1 MKGDLSRETFDR
13 ARHYSAVRLQQ
24 GRVVTDADW
33 NEQGDLTR
41 YRTERQARDTIG
53 ACGAPLE
60 AAGYGLV
67 AETNALAVHA
77 VSANVAWIA
86 AEDGVLLRTANGG
99 AGWTLVDLNTP
110 ANLFA
115 LAGAGGTGWAAGEGG
130 VVRKTSNQGTSWIA
144 QNSGTFDALRG
155 LSVFDA
161 DHAWA
166 VGDNGT
172 AIATS
177 DSGATWRRAVTGA
190 ARLHAVHFID
200 PFAGLAVGQ
209 AGAIVATS
217 DGGQSWTAVASG
229 TTAHLRALAAF
240 GTTLAWAAG
249 QGGTIIRSH
258 DAGATWAPCN
268 TPSDATLYAIGFR
281 DAHEGWA
288 AGEGGV
294 VLHTTDGGVTWSLEH
309 VGTQDDLRG
318 VSFFG
323 GDPGWLVGDA
333 STALRVGGGS
343 PDLAGIVLPAVNLSI
358 EPGRCYVNGTLCELE
373 ARTSYAHQ
381 ADGGATGRLA
391 PGAYMMYLDAWQRHV
406 SAFEAPAIREVAL
419 GGPDTATRA
428 RTVAQVRALALPASS
443 PFDWNCGSTIA
454 AWDALANPRRP
465 LLTARSEPQ
474 LAAAGIC
481 DIAATA
487 GYRRLENQLYRV
499 EVHDGGANP
508 TFKWSRENG
517 STIYPVVSVSIDN
530 AQQTTVRLAAR
541 GRDSNLDLAAH
552 DRVELID
559 DDAELTGRAGVFF
572 EYLNDGDDELEL
584 VLAGVPTGA
593 LGQDPSR
600 HPILRRWDHKPTA
613 SGRNV
618 LPIVEGV
625 WIELE
630 DGVQVRFGPA
640 GGYRPGD
647 YWQIPARTITADVEW
662 PRNDDGDPVPRPPA
676 GIADAYCR
684 LGIVEVAADGD
695 ITVVSDCRQ
704 PFPPLTAIE
713 HLLYVSGDGQDAAP
727 NALLPQPLEVRVA
740 RGTIP
745 LPGRTIRFEVETGGG
760 KVGGG
765 WQFEA
770 MTDPDGHAMC
780 NWQLGPGATT
790 PARFQ
795 RVRAS
800 LLDSAGQ
807 PLPGQFVVF
816 CATASLLLRYVSGDG
831 QEGAPGAVLA
841 FPLEVQVANGADGI
855 AGAVLHATVQG
866 GGSITGSAV
875 TGPQGRAAFN
885 WRLGA
890 TPGPQR
896 VRVELSP
903 GHYVVFCATAS
914 LSLRYVSGDGQDG
927 APGAVLAFPLE
938 VQVVNGAAG
947 IAGAALRATV
957 DKGNGLISPPTLTSG
972 LQGQAAFNWQLGASG
987 PQRVRVELIDANGQ
1001 VIQRL
1006 NFDATVTVATR
1017 GCEVTIGK
1025 GGDFEALDVDLLHTL
1040 FDRGA
1045 GNACVCFLPG
1055 THTVPEFQIDG
1066 TGKFRL
1072 SLHGCGHTAVVNLRG
1087 PLTFAGFAALELRDL
1102 AIRAEGETGIL
1113 FQKSDEVRV
1122 ANILLDRPNPAK
1134 IAALSIVSAR
1144 SVSVTGCEILTK
1156 QPTMAVMFQDIS
1168 GDCRVA
1174 QNRFV
1179 GRVSFYGESTDL
1191 PTLDQLVKLAAIKE
1205 VALTPN
1211 DAQLTF
1217 CSNDLSQLA
1226 VATKMVDQ
1234 LITTRKS
1241 SGVFASSIM
1250 HGNTFR
1256 ELNSVFVAGLLGF
1269 ATNAFTGVVLDNSI
1283 FAVML
1288 ANRITAVGNLATKFD
1303 KTAVL
1308 QFVPPLPANFEKAA
1322 NEVFVLP

>member
-1 MKGDLSRETFDR
+1 
-13 ARHYSAVRLQQ
+13 Q

-41 YRTERQARDTIG
+41 YRAERQARDTIG
-53 ACGAPLE
+53 ACGAPLN
-60 AAGYGLV
+60 AAGYGLL

-77 VSANVAWIA
+77 VNANVAWIA
-86 AEDGVLLRTANGG
+86 AEDGVLLRTTNGG
-99 AGWTLVDLNTP
+99 AGWTLVDVNTR
-110 ANLFA
+110 ANLYA
-115 LAGAGGTGWAAGEGG
+115 LAEVGGIGWVVGEGG
-130 VVRKTSNQGTSWIA
+130 VVRKTSNQGASWIA
-144 QNSGTFDALRG
+144 QNSGTFDTLRG

-166 VGDNGT
+166 VGDGGT

-177 DSGATWRRAVTGA
+177 DGGASWRRAVTGA

-200 PFAGLAVGQ
+200 RLAGLAVGQ

-217 DGGQSWTAVASG
+217 DGGQTWIGVAGG

-249 QGGTIIRSH
+249 QGGAIIRSH
-258 DAGATWAPCN
+258 DAGATWLPCN

-281 DAHEGWA
+281 DANEGWA

-294 VLHTTDGGVTWSLEH
+294 ALHTTDGGVTWSLED
-309 VGTQDDLRG
+309 VGAQHDLRG
-318 VSFFG
+318 LSFFG
-323 GDPGWLVGDA
+323 SDPGWLVGDA

-343 PDLAGIVLPAVNLSI
+343 PDVAGVVLPAVNLSI
-358 EPGRCYVNGTLCELE
+358 EPGRCYVDGTLCELE

-381 ADGGATGRLA
+381 PDGGATGRLA

-443 PFDWNCGSTIA
+443 PFDWNCGSAIA

-499 EVHDGGANP
+499 EVHAGGANP

-517 STIYPVVSVSIDN
+517 SAAYAVVSVSIDT
-530 AQQTTVRLAAR
+530 AQQQTTVRLAAR
-541 GRDSNLDLAAH
+541 GRDSNLDLAVH

-593 LGQDPSR
+593 LGQDPAR
-600 HPILRRWDHKPTA
+600 HPILRRWDHKPTV
-613 SGRNV
+613 SGTNL
-618 LPIVEGV
+618 LPIVEGA

-630 DGVQVRFGPA
+630 DGVQVRFGP
-640 GGYRPGD
+640 GGEYRPGD

-662 PRNDDGDPVPRPPA
+662 PRNDDGDAVPRPPA

-684 LGIVEVAADGD
+684 LGIVEVAADGA

-704 PFPPLTAIE
+704 LFPPLTAIE

-745 LPGRTIRFEVETGGG
+745 LPGRNIRFEVETGGG
-760 KVGGG
+760 RVGGG
-765 WQFEA
+765 LQFEVT
-770 MTDPDGHAMC
+770 TDADGHALC
-780 NWQLGPGATT
+780 DWRLGPGARA

-800 LLDSAGQ
+800 LLDSDGQ
-807 PLPGQFVVF
+807 PLPGQHVVF

-831 QEGAPGAVLA
+831 QEGAPGAVLG
-841 FPLEVQVANGADGI
+841 FPLEMQVVNGADGI
-855 AGAVLHATVQG
+855 AGAVLRATVEQG
-866 GGSITGSAV
+866 GGSIPATLT
-875 TGPQGRAAFN
+875 TGP
-885 WRLGA
+885 
-890 TPGPQR
+890 
-896 VRVELSP
+896 
-903 GHYVVFCATAS
+903 
-914 LSLRYVSGDGQDG
+914 
-927 APGAVLAFPLE
+927 
-938 VQVVNGAAG
+938 
-947 IAGAALRATV
+947 
-957 DKGNGLISPPTLTSG
+957 
-972 LQGQAAFNWQLGASG
+972 QGQAAFGWQLGTAG
-987 PQRVRVELIDANGQ
+987 PQRVRVELIGSGGQ
-1001 VIQRL
+1001 IVQRL
-1006 NFDATVTVATR
+1006 SFDATASAPATTTR

-1025 GGDFEALDVDLLHTL
+1025 GGDFETLDVDLLRKL
-1040 FDRGA
+1040 LDQGD
-1045 GNACVCFLPG
+1045 GNACICFLPG
-1055 THTVPEFQIDG
+1055 THAIPELKIDG
-1066 TGKFRL
+1066 TGKSRL
-1072 SLHGCGHTAVVNLRG
+1072 SLHGCGHTAVLNLRG

-1102 AIRAEGETGIL
+1102 AIRAEGEIGIL
-1113 FQKSDEVRV
+1113 FQKNDEVRV
-1122 ANILLDRPNPAK
+1122 ANIQFDRSRNEAK
-1134 IAALSIVSAR
+1134 AAALSVVSAQ
-1144 SVSVTGCEILTK
+1144 SVSVTGCEILTT
-1156 QPTMAVMFQDIS
+1156 PATVAAMFQDIR
-1168 GDCRVA
+1168 GDCRIA

-1179 GRVSFYGESTDL
+1179 GRVSFYGESKDV
-1191 PTLDQLVKLAAIKE
+1191 PKPDQLVKLAAIRE
-1205 VALTPN
+1205 LVLSPG

-1226 VATKMVDQ
+1226 VATAMIEE
-1234 LITTRKS
+1234 LMATSKS
-1241 SGVFASSIM
+1241 SGVFVSAIVQ
-1250 HGNTFR
+1250 GNTFR

-1269 ATNAFTGVVLDNSI
+1269 ATNALIAGVGRYG
-1283 FAVML
+1283 VML
-1288 ANRITAVGNLATKFD
+1288 ANRATAAGNLAMILND
-1303 KTAVL
+1303 SSIL
-1308 QFVPPLPANFEKAA
+1308 QFVVPEQSRFQKAA

>member
-13 ARHYSAVRLQQ
+13 ALHFSAVRLQQ

-33 NEQGDLTR
+33 NEQADLTR
-41 YRTERQARDTIG
+41 YRAERQARDTIG
-53 ACGAPLE
+53 ACGAPLD

-77 VSANVAWIA
+77 VNANVAWIA

-99 AGWTLVDLNTP
+99 ADWTLVDVNTR
-110 ANLFA
+110 ANLYA
-115 LAGAGGTGWAAGEGG
+115 LAEVGGIGWVVGEGG
-130 VVRKTSNQGTSWIA
+130 VVRKTSNQGASWIA
-144 QNSGTFDALRG
+144 QNSGTFDTLRG

-166 VGDNGT
+166 VGDGGT

-177 DSGATWRRAVTGA
+177 DGGASWRRAATGA

-200 PFAGLAVGQ
+200 QLAGLAVGQ

-217 DGGQSWTAVASG
+217 DGGQTWAGVAGG

-249 QGGTIIRSH
+249 QGGTIIRSA
-258 DAGATWAPCN
+258 DAGATWLPC
-268 TPSDATLYAIGFR
+268 TTRSDATLYAIGFR
-281 DAHEGWA
+281 DANEGWA

-294 VLHTTDGGVTWSLEH
+294 VLHTTDGGVMWSLED

-318 VSFFG
+318 LSFFG
-323 GDPGWLVGDA
+323 SDPGWLVGDA

-343 PDLAGIVLPAVNLSI
+343 PDVAGVVLPAVNLSI

-373 ARTSYAHQ
+373 ARASYVHQ
-381 ADGGATGRLA
+381 PDGGAAGRLA
-391 PGAYMMYLDAWQRHV
+391 PGGYLMYLDAWQRHV

-443 PFDWNCGSTIA
+443 PFDWSCGSTIA
-454 AWDALANPRRP
+454 AWDALVNAQRP
-465 LLTARSEPQ
+465 VLAARSEPQ
-474 LAAAGIC
+474 LAAAGVC
-481 DIAATA
+481 EIAATA

-499 EVHDGGANP
+499 EVHGGGANP

-517 STIYPVVSVSIDN
+517 SAAYAVVSVSIDT
-530 AQQTTVRLAAR
+530 AQQQTTVRLAAR
-541 GRDSNLDLAAH
+541 GRDSNLDLAVH

-584 VLAGVPTGA
+584 VLAGAPTGA
-593 LGQDPSR
+593 LGQDPAR
-600 HPILRRWDHKPTA
+600 HPILRRWDHKPGV
-613 SGRNV
+613 SGANV
-618 LPIVEGV
+618 LPIVEGT

-630 DGVQVRFGPA
+630 DGVQVRFGP
-640 GGYRPGD
+640 GGEYRPGD

-704 PFPPLTAIE
+704 LFPPLTAIDQ
-713 HLLYVSGDGQDAAP
+713 LLYVSGDGQDAAP
-727 NALLPQPLEVRVA
+727 NALLPQPLAVRLA

-765 WQFEA
+765 LQFEA
-770 MTDPDGHAMC
+770 TTDADGHALC
-780 NWQLGPGATT
+780 NWRLGPGATA

-800 LLDSAGQ
+800 LLDSDGQ
-807 PLPGQFVVF
+807 PLPGQYVVF

-831 QEGAPGAVLA
+831 Q
-841 FPLEVQVANGADGI
+841 DG
-855 AGAVLHATVQG
+855 
-866 GGSITGSAV
+866 
-875 TGPQGRAAFN
+875 P
-885 WRLGA
+885 
-890 TPGPQR
+890 P
-896 VRVELSP
+896 E
-903 GHYVVFCATAS
+903 
-914 LSLRYVSGDGQDG
+914 
-927 APGAVLAFPLE
+927 AVLAFPLE
-938 VQVVNGAAG
+938 VQVVNGADG
-947 IAGAALRATV
+947 IAGAVLRATV
-957 DKGNGLISPPTLTSG
+957 ERGGGSISGPATLTTDS
-972 LQGQAAFNWQLGASG
+972 QGQAAFNWQLGTTG
-987 PQRVRVELIDANGQ
+987 PQRVRVDLIGAGGQ
-1001 VIQRL
+1001 IVQRL
-1006 NFDATVTVATR
+1006 SFDASVSVTTH
-1017 GCEVTIGK
+1017 GCEVTIGS
-1025 GGDFEALDVDLLHTL
+1025 GGNFETLSVDLLRML
-1040 FDRGA
+1040 LEQGRG
-1045 GNACVCFLPG
+1045 NVCICFLPG
-1055 THTVPEFQIDG
+1055 THAVPELKIDG
-1066 TGKFRL
+1066 TSKSRL
-1072 SLHGCGHTAVVNLRG
+1072 SLHGCGHTAVLELRG
-1087 PLTFAGFAALELRDL
+1087 PLTFTGFAALELRDL
-1102 AIRAEGETGIL
+1102 TMRAEGEIGIL

-1122 ANILLDRPNPAK
+1122 ANILFDRQNPAK
-1134 IAALSIVSAR
+1134 AAALSVVAAQ

-1156 QPTMAVMFQDIS
+1156 QPTMAAMFQDIS

-1179 GRVSFYGESTDL
+1179 GRVSFYGESKDV
-1191 PTLDQLVKLAAIKE
+1191 PTPDQMFKLARLGNLRLA
-1205 VALTPN
+1205 ASG
-1211 DAQLTF
+1211 AQLSF

-1226 VATKMVDQ
+1226 VATAMVDT
-1234 LITTRKS
+1234 LLADGRS
-1241 SGVFASSIM
+1241 SGVFASAIV

-1256 ELNSVFVAGLLGF
+1256 EQNSVFVAGLLGF
-1269 ATNAFTGVVLDNSI
+1269 ATNAFTADSGMYGVMM
-1283 FAVML
+1283 ATR
-1288 ANRITAVGNLATKFD
+1288 ATAVGNLATVLND
-1303 KTAVL
+1303 SSTL
-1308 QFVPPLPANFEKAA
+1308 QFVVPTPPNFEKAA
-1322 NEVFVLP
+1322 NEVFVRP

>member
-67 AETNALAVHA
+67 AETNARAVHA

-86 AEDGVLLRTANGG
+86 AEDGVLLRTTNGG
-99 AGWTLVDLNTP
+99 AGWTLVDVNTP
-110 ANLFA
+110 ANLYA
-115 LAGAGGTGWAAGEGG
+115 LAGVGGTGWAVGEGG
-130 VVRKTSNQGTSWIA
+130 IVRKTSNQGTSWIA
-144 QNSGTFDALRG
+144 QNSGTFDTLRG

-177 DSGATWRRAVTGA
+177 DGGATWRRAATGA

-200 PFAGLAVGQ
+200 QFAGLAVGQ

-217 DGGQSWTAVASG
+217 DGGQTWAGVAGG

-249 QGGTIIRSH
+249 HGGTIIRSH

-268 TPSDATLYAIGFR
+268 TTSDATLYAIAFR

-294 VLHTTDGGVTWSLEH
+294 VLHTSDGGVTWSLEH
-309 VGTQDDLRG
+309 VGIQDDLRG
-318 VSFFG
+318 LSFFG
-323 GDPGWLVGDA
+323 GGPGWLVGDA

-343 PDLAGIVLPAVNLSI
+343 PDIAGVVLPAVNLSI

-381 ADGGATGRLA
+381 PDGGATGRLA

-499 EVHDGGANP
+499 EVHAGGANP

-517 STIYPVVSVSIDN
+517 SVAYAVVSVSID
-530 AQQTTVRLAAR
+530 AAQQQTTIRLAAR

-593 LGQDPSR
+593 LGQDPAR
-600 HPILRRWDHKPTA
+600 HPILRRWDHTPTV
-613 SGRNV
+613 SGTNV
-618 LPIVEGV
+618 LPIVEGA

-630 DGVQVRFGPA
+630 DGVEVRFGP
-640 GGYRPGD
+640 GGAYRPGD

-662 PRNDDGDPVPRPPA
+662 PRNDDGDAVPRPPA

-684 LGIVEVAADGD
+684 LGIVEVAADGE

-704 PFPPLTAIE
+704 LFPPLTAIE

-745 LPGRTIRFEVETGGG
+745 LPGRTVRFEVETGGG

-765 WQFEA
+765 LQLEVP
-770 MTDPDGHAMC
+770 TDADGHALC
-780 NWQLGPGATT
+780 DWRLGPGARA

-800 LLDSAGQ
+800 LLDSDGQ
-807 PLPGQFVVF
+807 PLPGQYVVF

-831 QEGAPGAVLA
+831 QEGAPGAVLG
-841 FPLEVQVANGADGI
+841 FPLEMQVVNGADGI
-855 AGAVLHATVQG
+855 AGAVLRATVEQG
-866 GGSITGSAV
+866 GGSIPATLT
-875 TGPQGRAAFN
+875 TGP
-885 WRLGA
+885 
-890 TPGPQR
+890 
-896 VRVELSP
+896 
-903 GHYVVFCATAS
+903 
-914 LSLRYVSGDGQDG
+914 
-927 APGAVLAFPLE
+927 
-938 VQVVNGAAG
+938 
-947 IAGAALRATV
+947 
-957 DKGNGLISPPTLTSG
+957 
-972 LQGQAAFNWQLGASG
+972 QGQAAFGWKLGTAG
-987 PQRVRVELIDANGQ
+987 PQRVRVELIGTGGQ
-1001 VIQRL
+1001 IVQRL
-1006 NFDATVTVATR
+1006 SFDATASAPATTTR

-1025 GGDFEALDVDLLHTL
+1025 SGDFETLDVDLLRKL
-1040 FDRGA
+1040 LDQGD
-1045 GNACVCFLPG
+1045 GNACICFLPG
-1055 THTVPEFQIDG
+1055 THAIPELKIDG
-1066 TGKFRL
+1066 TGKSRL
-1072 SLHGCGHTAVVNLRG
+1072 SLHGCGHTAVLNLRG

-1102 AIRAEGETGIL
+1102 AIRAEGEIGIL
-1113 FQKSDEVRV
+1113 LQKSDEVRV
-1122 ANILLDRPNPAK
+1122 ANVLFDRQNPAK
-1134 IAALSIVSAR
+1134 LAALSIVSAR

-1156 QPTMAVMFQDIS
+1156 QPTVAAMFQDIT

-1174 QNRFV
+1174 QNHFV
-1179 GRVSFYGESTDL
+1179 GRVSFYGESTEV
-1191 PTLDQLVKLAAIKE
+1191 PKPEQMKALAAIRE
-1205 VALTPN
+1205 PVLSPS

-1217 CSNDLSQLA
+1217 CSNDLSQLV
-1226 VATKMVDQ
+1226 VATAMIQQ
-1234 LITTRKS
+1234 LVTTGKS
-1241 SGVFASSIM
+1241 DGVFISAVV

-1256 ELNSVFVAGLLGF
+1256 ELNNVFAAGLLGF
-1269 ATNAFTGVVLDNSI
+1269 ATNAFIAATQDGSMCG
-1283 FAVML
+1283 VML
-1288 ANRITAVGNLATKFD
+1288 ANRATAVGNLAMVLSD
-1303 KTAVL
+1303 KETL
-1308 QFVPPLPANFEKAA
+1308 QFVVPGRSNFDKAA
-1322 NEVFVLP
+1322 NEVFVLPA